1 VSWLGRI
8 VRSLC
13 VSGVTT
19 VLSLSIL
26 AVLIRFDL
34 TTPARANVISVVAG
48 IGPSFALNRRWV
60 WKATGRGHL
69 RREVT
74 PFWAY
79 SLLSLVLSTIAVA
92 HAAAW
97 ADSVAA
103 SPEQRTIVVLAANVL
118 TFGALWTGQF
128 LLLDK
133 VLFRHRSGGDR
144 PGGRALLQLDREA
157 SPTSVGVELD
167 GRPLGDVRSDA
178 LGDQRPV
185 QRVVAVHEV
194 VVGVGE
200 VGHDD
205 EVEVAVVDPEVVP
218 EAVVADLGDRRR
230 QSAEAL
236 GGDGG
241 GRRAGL
247 PAEHHAV
254 ADHASSPRSRES
266 SSAIRVFGAT

>member
-8 VRSLC
+8 IRSLC
-13 VSGVTT
+13 VSGMTT
-19 VLSLSIL
+19 ILSLSIL

-34 TTPARANVISVVAG
+34 TTPARANVVSVVAG

-60 WKATGRGHL
+60 WRATGRGHL
-69 RREVT
+69 RREVA

-97 ADSVAA
+97 ADSFAA
-103 SPEQRTIVVLAANVL
+103 SPEQRTIIVLAANVL

-133 VLFRHRSGGDR
+133 VLFRDRSR
-144 PGGRALLQLDREA
+144 LA
-157 SPTSVGVELD
+157 VELD
-167 GRPLGDVRSDA
+167 GGPLGDVGSDA
-178 LGDQRPV
+178 LGDQRAV
-185 QRVVAVHEV
+185 QRVVAVHDV

-205 EVEVAVVDPEVVP
+205 EVEVAVVDPEVMAEPVL
-218 EAVVADLGDRRR
+218 ADLGDRRR
-230 QSAEAL
+230 HPAEAL
-236 GGDGG
+236 GDGG
-241 GRRAGL
+241 EVGCRRAGL
-247 PAEHHAV
+247 PAEHHDV
-254 ADHASSPRSRES
+254 ADHPSLPRSRES
-266 SSAIRVFGAT
+266 SSAISVFGAT